1 MRQGTFCRICDHI
14 SSAQDPSTV
23 ADRSNTANRLPLHL
37 QTLHRIHRVATD
49 PIDLP
54 LIAAK
59 KCAWSLRED
68 YAGDYDKSA
77 DKSANKSA
85 AEIAADKRYPDNK
98 PSSESK
104 WR

>member
-1 MRQGTFCRICDHI
+1 MQVTLYSVRQGTFCRICDHI

-23 ADRSNTANRLPLHL
+23 AYRSNTANRLPLHL

-59 KCAWSLRED
+59 KRAWSLRE
-68 YAGDYDKSA
+68 DYDKSA
-77 DKSANKSA
+77 DKSA
-85 AEIAADKRYPDNK
+85 AETATDKRYADNK